1 MKSRI
6 RGLRPSPA
14 MVVACIALLAA
25 LAGTSVAAVSIV
37 IPRNSVG
44 SLQLKANSVTSA
56 KVKNGSLFR
65 ADFRAGQVPAGPRGP
80 AGPAGPAGAAG
91 AAGVAPPGYTAETLT
106 QTSASSSDT
115 HSTSFVALD
124 TSTPLAV
131 TVPANETDKLI
142 VTFSGEDAC
151 YGGTSVRF
159 CNVRITVDGNEIAPA
174 SGSDANFDNNDLGV
188 SGAGATFKAKTSSDQ
203 ESRSIVRVSP
213 TLSAGAHSVVVQYQV
228 SNANTTFRLDDWAL
242 VVQRV
247 RVT

>member
-1 MKSRI
+1 
-6 RGLRPSPA
+6 
-14 MVVACIALLAA
+14 MVVACVALLVA
-25 LAGTSVAAVSIV
+25 LAGTSVAAVTIV

-65 ADFRAGQVPAGPRGP
+65 ADFRAGQVPRGP
-80 AGPAGPAGAAG
+80 AGPAGPAGAAGPAGPAGPAG

-106 QTSASSSDT
+106 QTSASSSNT
-115 HSTSFVALD
+115 NSTSFVALD

-142 VTFSGEDAC
+142 VTFSAEDAC
-151 YGGTSVRF
+151 YGGTPVKL

-174 SGSDANFDNNDLGV
+174 SGGDANFDNNDLGGGV
-188 SGAGATFKAKTSSDQ
+188 AKTSSDQ

-228 SNANTTFRLDDWAL
+228 SNASTTFRLDDWAL